1 MKKTTRII
9 LITVAAITITLVVL
23 ATGAFVALNIPSV
36 RQHIMLQATVLLSE
50 KLNTRVSMEQA
61 EFSIFGG
68 YVNLYGLEIDD
79 QQQRKMLQIG
89 KLSAN
94 VELRPL
100 FDGRVVIEEIELSG
114 LNAVL
119 TKKTDSIP
127 ANYQFIIDA
136 FKKDKKD
143 ENENENEDEIGKKKM
158 TLNVSYVKLADIHV
172 NYDKYDCTLQKAIIE
187 ETGDGGHD
195 ITVHN
200 LQADWVADTKKGP
213 VATVAS
219 IEELKASQQGK
230 LYDATI
236 SGLHYKTN
244 NHKPRKNSGKPKR
257 GYFDTGHLDITANL
271 QLNIDQTNKD
281 SLKFVLTTCQAQD
294 PVTGIDIRDLRTTGT
309 FTNGKLLFKD
319 LFVQQKTTFI
329 KVANAEMLLP
339 NKKEG
344 RRLSYHTGIIT
355 GRTQLKDISQTFAPV
370 LAKFTMPL
378 NLSLTMSGTDSTI
391 CFRNVHVYNNDKRLT
406 VTATGDIAHLKEKEL
421 LNVHFNVSS
430 MHARK
435 GIAEQ
440 VINQFPVKKMM
451 MGQLQKLGDI
461 TYTGDFSVLWKK
473 EAFRGLLHT
482 EVGDINFNFHI
493 DERNKYV
500 IGEASTKNLALGH
513 VMNLKKLRNIDASAR
528 FSVDI
533 SKPRT
538 AIMRKKLG
546 GKLPIGTVNATVNDC
561 PYMGIHVKHVTA
573 DIKSDGAV
581 ATGDVKKTGKV
592 GDVSFSF
599 SFTDTNEMHKMKIT
613 HSGLKIHWPWEKDEA
628 TKEEKRKAKEEKR
641 LKKEEEK
648 KKKAEEKLKKK
659 EEKKKKAEEEG
670 KDGKKKKKVFGLF

>member
-9 LITVAAITITLVVL
+9 LITLAAITITLVVL
-23 ATGAFVALNIPSV
+23 VTGAFVALNIPSV
-36 RQHIMLQATVLLSE
+36 RQRIMMQATVLLSE

-61 EFSIFGG
+61 ELSIFGG

-79 QQQRKMLQIG
+79 LQQRKMLQIG

-94 VELRPL
+94 VALRPL
-100 FDGRVVIEEIELSG
+100 FEQRVVIEEIEVSG
-114 LNAVL
+114 LNALL
-119 TKKTDSIP
+119 TKKTDSTA

-143 ENENENEDEIGKKKM
+143 ENENGNENKKKHKV

-195 ITVHN
+195 ITVQN
-200 LQADWVADTKKGP
+200 LQADWVAQTKKGP
-213 VATVAS
+213 VETTAS

-281 SLKFVLTTCQAQD
+281 SVKFVLATCQAQD

-319 LFVQQKTTFI
+319 LFVQQKTTFV

-355 GRTQLKDISQTFAPV
+355 GRTHLKDISQTFAPV
-370 LAKFTMPL
+370 LAKFTLPL
-378 NLSLTMSGTDSTI
+378 NLNLTMSGTDSTI
-391 CFRNVHVYNNDKRLT
+391 SFRNVRVFTNDKKLT
-406 VTATGDIAHLKEKEL
+406 VAATGDITHLKEKEL

-430 MHARK
+430 MHAQT
-435 GIAEQ
+435 GMAEK
-440 VINQFPVKKMM
+440 VINQFAVKKMM
-451 MGQLQKLGDI
+451 MGQLQKLGNI
-461 TYTGDFSVLWKK
+461 SYTGDFSVLWKK

-482 EVGDINFNFHI
+482 EAGDFNFNFHI

-513 VMNLKKLRNIDASAR
+513 VMNLKKLGNIDASAR

-538 AIMRKKLG
+538 ALMRKKLG
-546 GKLPIGTVNATVNDC
+546 GKLPICTVNATVNDY

-573 DIKSDGAV
+573 DIKSNGAV

-592 GDVSFSF
+592 GDLSFSF

-613 HSGLKIHWPWEKDEA
+613 HPGLKIHWPWEKDEA
-628 TKEEKRKAKEEKR
+628 AKEEKRKAKEEKK

-648 KKKAEEKLKKK
+648 KKKAEEKLRKK
-659 EEKKKKAEEEG
+659 EEKKKKAEEEA
-670 KDGKKKKKVFGLF
+670 KDGKKKKKFLLF